1 MTTLSFRKRPQAK
14 AETTMSYET
23 MTHDLSNIPTNGQFT
38 QLHDE
43 LSQFLSQENL
53 DIPNITTANITQ
65 SKDPKAVVEHM
76 KAENQAT
83 REQRQDTRAAA
94 NALLQ
99 TIHDLE
105 AEQEPVRA
113 AAGQIRQI
121 EQHVQ
126 QSSDLLR
133 STEKDMP

>member
-1 MTTLSFRKRPQAK
+1 MTSLSFRKRPQAK
-14 AETTMSYET
+14 AETTLSYEA
-23 MTHDLSNIPTNGQFT
+23 MTQDLSNIPANGQFT

-53 DIPNITTANITQ
+53 EIPNIATANITQ

-76 KAENQAT
+76 KAETQAT
-83 REQRQDTRAAA
+83 REQRQEARAAA
-94 NALLQ
+94 NVLLQ

-105 AEQEPVRA
+105 AEQEPVHA

-121 EQHVQ
+121 EQDVQ

-133 STEKDMP
+133 STEKDML